1 MQGTNLK
8 VGDKVAYLR
17 FGKIEDEYIGEVISS
32 YRRNTIAINCNG
44 EIYLAPLNKLTPWP
58 LPPMPEGE

>member
-17 FGKIEDEYIGEVISS
+17 FGKIEEEYIGEVICG

-44 EIYLAPLNKLTPWP
+44 EIYLAPLSKLTPLP
-58 LPPMPEGE
+58 LPPMP

>member
-17 FGKIEDEYIGEVISS
+17 FGKIEDEYIGEVIGAC
-32 YRRNTIAINCNG
+32 RRNTIAINCNG
-44 EIYLAPLNKLTPWP
+44 EIYLAPPSKLTPWP
-58 LPPMPEGE
+58 LPPTPEGE